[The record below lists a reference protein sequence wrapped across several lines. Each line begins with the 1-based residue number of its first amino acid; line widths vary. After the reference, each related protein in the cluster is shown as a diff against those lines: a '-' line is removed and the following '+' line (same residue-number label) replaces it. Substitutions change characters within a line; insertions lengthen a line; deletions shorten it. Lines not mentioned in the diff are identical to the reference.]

1 MNNSGIFFTKIFL
14 VSTLLMCALTV
25 KSQTATPPSAGDG
38 TADNPYEIS
47 NLDNLYWLTQD
58 SLLWDK
64 HYVQIADIDASAT
77 IAWNDSLGFD
87 MIGTDSVPFSGN
99 YDGQHHTIDYLYINR
114 PDENKIAF
122 FKMVSNSAQVS
133 NLGLININFTGLK
146 RVGGLFTTCKATVS
160 NCYTHGSVHAIYAG
174 TNVTGGFAAASYGYI
189 NNCYSDVEVSSPEG
203 NYIAGFVGTVD
214 NNSMI
219 SNSYSLGSVVGNVKV
234 GGFLGTIGSGSIINN
249 CYTATN
255 VSGNESAGGF
265 SGLSHS
271 GADINNCFWDSVQC
285 GTSISADGIPLNTE
299 QMQNATNFIN
309 EDWDFAGESVN
320 GNEDI
325 WGMNCNDN
333 GGYPFLGWQGF
344 TDDLSDPVPD
354 AASLEEVVAECEVA
368 VLDIPTATDDCSG
381 QIEGTPDVEFPV
393 TQTTLITWTFDDTNG
408 NYEYQ
413 TQQVTINDATQ
424 PVPDESAL
432 PDITAECE
440 VTQLNAPTATD
451 DCTGTIEGTHNA
463 DLPIT
468 TQGTTVV
475 TWIFIDDNGNI
486 ATQTQNVVIE
496 DNTAPVPDLAEIP
509 DTTSQCEVN
518 ELTAPTATD
527 ECMGIIEGT
536 HNANLPITT
545 PGTTEIIWTYDDGNG
560 NTVTQA
566 QNIIIEEDNTAPVP
580 VLNELPDTVA
590 QCEVTELQTPMAIDN
605 CDGIIEGTHNV
616 ELPITT
622 EGTTVVTWTYDDG
635 NGNTSTQTQNL
646 IIEEDVTP
654 PEISVVDSITVNLQ
668 EGESAY
674 IVEGNELDATAT
686 DNCTIQVL
694 MNDANNG
701 ASLADEVFNPGVH
714 DVIWIA
720 TDLSGNGTSK
730 TTTITV
736 NAFNGISPSVQNRI
750 VIYPNPSKGQVTIA
764 NASGYNVKIM
774 DMAGRLV
781 KEKAISTN
789 NYQVDL
795 MKGIYLVQ
803 LTSNKE
809 TQTSVLMVE

>member
-1 MNNSGIFFTKIFL
+1 
-14 VSTLLMCALTV
+14 MCALTG

-77 IAWNDSLGFD
+77 ITWNDSLGFD

-114 PDENKIAF
+114 PNENKIAF

-146 RVGGLFTTCKATVS
+146 RVGGLFATCKATVS
-160 NCYTHGSVHAIYAG
+160 NCYTHGSVHATYAG

-189 NNCYSDVEVSSPEG
+189 NNCYSDVVVSSPEG

-234 GGFLGTIGSGSIINN
+234 GGFLGTIGSGSTINN

-255 VSGNESAGGF
+255 VSGNEPAGGF

-309 EDWDFAGESVN
+309 EDWDFAGESTN
-320 GNEDI
+320 GSEDI

-354 AASLEEVVAECEVA
+354 VASLEEVVAECEVA

-393 TQTTLITWTFDDTNG
+393 TQTTLI
-408 NYEYQ
+408 
-413 TQQVTINDATQ
+413 
-424 PVPDESAL
+424 
-432 PDITAECE
+432 
-440 VTQLNAPTATD
+440 
-451 DCTGTIEGTHNA
+451 
-463 DLPIT
+463 
-468 TQGTTVV
+468 
-475 TWIFIDDNGNI
+475 
-486 ATQTQNVVIE
+486 
-496 DNTAPVPDLAEIP
+496 
-509 DTTSQCEVN
+509 
-518 ELTAPTATD
+518 
-527 ECMGIIEGT
+527 
-536 HNANLPITT
+536 
-545 PGTTEIIWTYDDGNG
+545 
-560 NTVTQA
+560 
-566 QNIIIEEDNTAPVP
+566 
-580 VLNELPDTVA
+580 
-590 QCEVTELQTPMAIDN
+590 
-605 CDGIIEGTHNV
+605 
-616 ELPITT
+616 
-622 EGTTVVTWTYDDG
+622 TWTYDDG

-686 DNCTIQVL
+686 DNCNIQVL
-694 MNDANNG
+694 MNDNNNS

-736 NAFNGISPSVQNRI
+736 NAFNSISPSVQNRI

-795 MKGIYLVQ
+795 RKGIYLVQ